1 MCLGFLHVCSFCI
14 VLCNFCTI
22 LSKVLQNWLCGYET
36 VFMAAML
43 RDGKTRPY
51 PHGGVAKTTEYT
63 PIFYN
68 LVVDSVG
75 NGSTGRQNRD
85 TVSHIGETK

>member
-1 MCLGFLHVCSFCI
+1 MCWW
-14 VLCNFCTI
+14 I
-22 LSKVLQNWLCGYET
+22 LYKVLQNWLCGYET

-51 PHGGVAKTTEYT
+51 PHGGVAKMTEYT

-75 NGSTGRQNRD
+75 NGSTEGQNRD
-85 TVSHIGETK
+85 TVSHFWGNQNASYR